1 MKNHKPIC
9 VDLDGTLIRNDV
21 TIDAIRALIRQNFFN
36 IFKIGMWFLRG
47 RAYMKKRLSE
57 NVELDVSKL
66 CYNKKF
72 LDFIISK
79 KNDGHQLF
87 LATACDKSYA
97 EKIADSLKIFD
108 GVFSSDGV
116 SNLRASAKA
125 YALVTIFGERG
136 FIYAGN
142 SKDDLDVWEKSDACI
157 LVNPSKY
164 VLKKIKNKK
173 YLLFD

>member
-1 MKNHKPIC
+1 
-9 VDLDGTLIRNDV
+9 
-21 TIDAIRALIRQNFFN
+21 
-36 IFKIGMWFLRG
+36 
-47 RAYMKKRLSE
+47 MKKRLSE

-66 CYNKKF
+66 DYNRKF

-87 LATACDKSYA
+87 LATACDRSYA
-97 EKIADSLKIFD
+97 EKVADSLKIFD

-125 YALVTIFGERG
+125 YALVTIFGDRG

-142 SKDDLDVWEKSDACI
+142 SKDDLDVWEKSDSCI
-157 LVNPSKY
+157 LVNPSKSI
-164 VLKKIKNKK
+164 LKKIKNKK
-173 YLLFD
+173 YVLFD